1 MRNYWKTA
9 AAKLQPL
16 RIQQK
21 PQWKQAIA
29 EAQIRQE
36 IEQVEDDYT
45 EVNVTDE
52 MTDLL
57 LDDVIDSVFEELESV
72 LGKF

>member
-1 MRNYWKTA
+1 MK
-9 AAKLQPL
+9 
-16 RIQQK
+16 
-21 PQWKQAIA
+21 KQAIA

-36 IEQVEDDYT
+36 IKQVEDDYT
-45 EVNVTDE
+45 EVNVTDD

-72 LGKF
+72 IGTFDYCLL